1 MFDSTQHLQAFLT
14 ASSPTPHAIRG
25 VSAALVALTAL
36 TNLTSN
42 RTAILALFRLRLS
55 PRFKLVTPSRNS
67 FALALFIGIFRYL
80 QRSASA
86 RVQCESNENVP
97 DLTRN
102 VTMPTGVVPAGAVA
116 AAICTLWMAPTSR
129 PPVLSL
135 LSTNAASQ
143 LFNDFL
149 VKYPDL
155 NFLKSLELLVFMTGG
170 GWIFSAGFFYPESYE
185 RSHMTQ
191 ILKSV
196 VLKQDVAHELQEL
209 YRKCLNPNPCNIR
222 HKGLSCGQY
231 ARSDFLLRVVIM
243 AWRLYAPVHL
253 TTWILSQRH
262 AKVRSRPAVTQ
273 LKGFLKKMT
282 RSSAYSIGY
291 VYLGWAMCCLLG
303 KVGDQSLTLRKL
315 QFFLS
320 GAIPSL
326 AIFAESPGRRR
337 SIGLILVS
345 YALVSAGNVATRK
358 IPLLQPGVS
367 SVRGFLEAGCI
378 ATAVSVLLP
387 GFLKDNHLIRRM
399 LLGDVEARRF

>member
-1 MFDSTQHLQAFLT
+1 
-14 ASSPTPHAIRG
+14 
-25 VSAALVALTAL
+25 
-36 TNLTSN
+36 
-42 RTAILALFRLRLS
+42 
-55 PRFKLVTPSRNS
+55 
-67 FALALFIGIFRYL
+67 
-80 QRSASA
+80 
-86 RVQCESNENVP
+86 
-97 DLTRN
+97 
-102 VTMPTGVVPAGAVA
+102 
-116 AAICTLWMAPTSR
+116 MAPTSR

-262 AKVRSRPAVTQ
+262 AKVRLRPAVTQ

-282 RSSAYSIGY
+282 RSSAFSIG
-291 VYLGWAMCCLLG
+291 
-303 KVGDQSLTLRKL
+303 
-315 QFFLS
+315 
-320 GAIPSL
+320 
-326 AIFAESPGRRR
+326 
-337 SIGLILVS
+337 
-345 YALVSAGNVATRK
+345 AGNVATRK

-367 SVRGFLEAGCI
+367 SI
-378 ATAVSVLLP
+378 AVSIILMYAVQPTELE
-387 GFLKDNHLIRRM
+387 LKPLKSTVKAK
-399 LLGDVEARRF
+399 L